1 MGVQRFTDLRAWQ
14 TCNVYKNAVYRLC
27 REGSLSQD
35 PRLRRQTEDAVAA
48 ATSNIAEG
56 FGRFSPPDF
65 ARFVVI
71 ARASLIESQN
81 HLRDAV
87 DKEHI
92 TEEVRLEHDLLA
104 EAALR
109 ETTGLIEY
117 LQSPEALRNAR
128 RAREHRM
135 ATRDKRRALRVEPNP
150 QSRTDELRT
159 GEPRTTEPRTGEPRT
174 AEPRTGEPRTAE
186 PRTEPEHEPGTR
198 NPEG

>member
-27 REGSLSQD
+27 REGTLSRD
-35 PRLRRQTEDAVAA
+35 LRLRRQLEDAVAA

-92 TEEVRLEHDLLA
+92 TEEVRVEHDQLA
-104 EAALR
+104 ETALR

-135 ATRDKRRALRVEPNP
+135 ATRDQRRAARAAANP
-150 QSRTDELRT
+150 Q
-159 GEPRTTEPRTGEPRT
+159 PRTGEPRT
-174 AEPRTGEPRTAE
+174 AEPRTAEPRTAE
-186 PRTEPEHEPGTR
+186 PRTAEPRSEPEHEPGTR
-198 NPEG
+198 NQEE